1 MKLKLH
7 IILSLDMLTLLVSNA
22 EVYSFDYS
30 THRNLFEHRG
40 KLPTYDWCRNRFSF
54 AGDQCDL
61 SLLWATNGVQMMCRC
76 GQLSIIHLQVSCA
89 EQLVWQHCGKE
100 MCMYLCAV
108 SSIACDDSNVPN
120 PSKSIQRNRSLP
132 YQEKLIDMH
141 MHPLIAWRKIDKET
155 GLWE

>member
-1 MKLKLH
+1 
-7 IILSLDMLTLLVSNA
+7 MLTLLVSNA

-40 KLPTYDWCRNRFSF
+40 KLPTYDGCRNRFSF

-120 PSKSIQRNRSLP
+120 PSNPFKETDLYPTRRSLLTCTCTP
-132 YQEKLIDMH
+132 WLLGERSIRR
-141 MHPLIAWRKIDKET
+141 PVFESRSSVVTSSCFWR
-155 GLWE
+155 